1 MLIRLLLYVW
11 LRLSISNNRIWW
23 WWLKTVSEKFTK
35 QNSRNTTLWRWH
47 SREIGSRSRLRKTS
61 ADFWTVMQ
69 IRYRNL
75 ARKPAP
81 IRTLPKPESDVKCA
95 AWLVTGHSLHF
106 HTLHYTLVMHYATN
120 ICHTHKNK
128 QLLELLQKIRNRKFY
143 IFNERSSL
151 SIKSIVVQ
159 AVSSNTIVDL
169 IVVCDGVQIRTNG
182 SNGIIQCGLSLIL
195 LSS

>member
-1 MLIRLLLYVW
+1 MPL
-11 LRLSISNNRIWW
+11 
-23 WWLKTVSEKFTK
+23 TF
-35 QNSRNTTLWRWH
+35 
-47 SREIGSRSRLRKTS
+47 
-61 ADFWTVMQ
+61 
-69 IRYRNL
+69 
-75 ARKPAP
+75 
-81 IRTLPKPESDVKCA
+81 
-95 AWLVTGHSLHF
+95 VT
-106 HTLHYTLVMHYATN
+106 
-120 ICHTHKNK
+120 HTHKNK